1 VTSELPRLNVLVNN
15 AGIQRRFELATN
27 EDWERT
33 KEEIAVNLEAPVQL
47 CALLI
52 PHLIRQ
58 PHAAIINV
66 TSGLAFAPMA
76 TAPVYCATKAALHS
90 FTLSL
95 RQQLSSSSIEVVEIV
110 PPAVNTDLGGV
121 GLHTLG
127 TPVAEFVDAIM
138 PRIAAGEREV
148 AYGFAER
155 ASRASRAELDEIFAR
170 INRAR

>member
-1 VTSELPRLNVLVNN
+1 VPPASDSRSPSTSCTGASPVLAHGQLESALDPGVV
-15 AGIQRRFELATN
+15 
-27 EDWERT
+27 D
-33 KEEIAVNLEAPVQL
+33 LEAPVHL

-58 PHAAIINV
+58 PRAAIINV

-76 TAPVYCATKAALHS
+76 SAPVYCATKAALHS

-110 PPAVNTDLGGV
+110 PPAVDTDLGGI
-121 GLHTLG
+121 GLHTHG
-127 TPVAEFVDAIM
+127 VPVAAFVDAIM
-138 PRIAAGEREV
+138 PRVAPGEREV

-155 ASRASRAELDEIFAR
+155 ASRVSRAELDEIFAR